1 VEDPSQIN
9 NPTVTTKQSPEKSVP
24 AEPEIIM
31 DAFEGMFSRGEQN
44 LFGQTGATIS
54 ARGLWA
60 IVWSDLM
67 MTMFVLFAVLFIYEV
82 AKRPFRFGGT
92 QTVTKTEYREKKST
106 PSPKETS
113 SPERPIIFQME
124 LTGSE
129 QHPSETVR
137 LKTMRDLERMQRAE
151 DQAVRIVLPA
161 DLLFDTG
168 RADIKPQAEKSLH
181 EVAQAIQNTDDMI
194 NVVGHTDD
202 VPIHSDQF
210 ATNWE
215 LSAMRACKVSRFLIE
230 QEKIPAERFFV
241 SGYSYF
247 QPLSPNVNAENR
259 QSNRRVEIIL
269 SKKKPIV
276 SMNNSRKA
284 DGRM

>member
-1 VEDPSQIN
+1 VEDPSQNN
-9 NPTVTTKQSPEKSVP
+9 NPTVAATQP
-24 AEPEIIM
+24 AEKNGPAQSDIII
-31 DAFEGMFSRGEQN
+31 DAFEGMFSRSEQN
-44 LFGQTGATIS
+44 LFGQTAGATS
-54 ARGLWA
+54 ARGIWA

-92 QTVTKTEYREKKST
+92 QTVTKTEYREKQST
-106 PSPKETS
+106 PAPKEM
-113 SPERPIIFQME
+113 SPPDRPVVFQME
-124 LTGSE
+124 LTRSE
-129 QHPSETVR
+129 QQPSETVR
-137 LKTMRDLERMQRAE
+137 LRTLTELERMQRAE

-181 EVAQAIQNTDDMI
+181 EVAKVIQETDDMI

-215 LSAMRACKVSRFLIE
+215 LSAMRACKVSRYLIE

-241 SGYSYF
+241 SGHSYF
-247 QPLSPNVNAENR
+247 QPLLPNVNAENR
-259 QSNRRVEIIL
+259 QSNRRVEIVL
-269 SKKKPIV
+269 SKKKPIAL
-276 SMNNSRKA
+276 MNNSRKE
-284 DGRM
+284 DGQM